1 MHTAYLKWII
11 SLIGLLVPQ
20 VNFAVEGFNGPTWYD
35 YRDESLVVEGRGTLL
50 NPIVIETPEQLAQ
63 LSWLVNEK
71 LMRFSEKVVVLAA
84 DIDLY
89 KEANG
94 KRVSWVPIGYDGIR
108 PFSGMFLG
116 IDTREGKA
124 WADSRR
130 HTIRNM

>member
-1 MHTAYLKWII
+1 MKSTYLKWII

-94 KRVSWVPIGYDGIR
+94 KRVSWVPIG
-108 PFSGMFLG
+108 
-116 IDTREGKA
+116 
-124 WADSRR
+124 
-130 HTIRNM
+130 